1 MDITQLQYFRT
12 IAETGSLTK
21 AAKRL
26 HISQPAMSAML
37 KKFEEELQV
46 ELFDRSPNRIHLNP
60 VGEIALVHVNTILR
74 NIEQMKADLL
84 SAAEQNL
91 TLSIAFCDP
100 GVRWYCVPRFSLAH
114 PEIQVK
120 DELYTG
126 GEAKRL
132 LTERVYDLIVT
143 PKPVQGNHIQSL
155 SFLPDQVYLS
165 VSTDSKLLGRESISL
180 REIPAQPL
188 LYPQIGGYF
197 LMQMEK
203 IITEDN
209 LPITLIKNNYNTTQY
224 MIRTTNFLATI
235 GTLSMDLRNDG
246 THRTLIP
253 MSDPE
258 LNVVFHIS
266 FLKSNREKVQ
276 KFLDWGKECLGQR
289 LSASASLEQQPLSSE
304 GKTSPD
310 TYVQ

>member
-1 MDITQLQYFRT
+1 MDITQLEYFKV

-21 AAKRL
+21 AAEML

-37 KKFEEELQV
+37 KKFEEELNV
-46 ELFDRSPNRIHLNP
+46 ELFDRSPNRIHLNQT
-60 VGEIALVHVNTILR
+60 GEIALVHVNHILR
-74 NIEQMKADLL
+74 SVEQMKADLL
-84 SAAEQNL
+84 SAAQQNL

-100 GVRWYCVPRFSLAH
+100 GVRWFCVPRFSLAH

-120 DELYTG
+120 DDLYVG
-126 GEAKRL
+126 NEAARL

-143 PKPVQGNHIQSL
+143 PERVAGDHIQSI

-165 VSTDSKLLGRESISL
+165 VPTDSKLLGKESISL
-180 REIPAQPL
+180 HEIPAQPL

-203 IITEDN
+203 VIAEN
-209 LPITLIKNNYNTTQY
+209 HLPITLIKNSYNITQH

-235 GTLSMDLRNDG
+235 STLSMDLRNDG
-246 THRTLIP
+246 SHRTLIP

-258 LNVVFHIS
+258 LNVVYHIS
-266 FLKSNREKVQ
+266 FLKSNREKVR
-276 KFLDWGKECLGQR
+276 KFLKWGRECA
-289 LSASASLEQQPLSSE
+289 ASEFPQKQ
-304 GKTSPD
+304 
-310 TYVQ
+310 